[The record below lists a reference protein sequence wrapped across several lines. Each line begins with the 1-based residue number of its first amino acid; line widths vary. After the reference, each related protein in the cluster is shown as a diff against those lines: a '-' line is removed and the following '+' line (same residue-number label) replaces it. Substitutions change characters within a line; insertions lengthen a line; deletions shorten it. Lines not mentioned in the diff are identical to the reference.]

1 MPGYTAR
8 LRTEMT
14 HGDKAKAKTGKSS
27 QASAAKKSP
36 AKGVQAGK
44 GASQEG
50 RKDSAQGRQA
60 AQTGKNGVKASAG
73 SEKAAPAGKKGGGP
87 VPSKDNA
94 AEARA
99 KARPPADTNGGSF
112 SNPLIANAFKRALK
126 KYPNAFRKL
135 TD

>member
-1 MPGYTAR
+1 
-8 LRTEMT
+8 MT

-36 AKGVQAGK
+36 SKGVQAGK

-50 RKDSAQGRQA
+50 RKDGPKGRQA
-60 AQTGKNGVKASAG
+60 PQTGKNGVKASA
-73 SEKAAPAGKKGGGP
+73 SAEKTAPAGKKGGGTGT
-87 VPSKDNA
+87 SKDSA
-94 AEARA
+94 ADPRG
-99 KARPPADTNGGSF
+99 KARPTADTNGGGF